1 MKEFRSYPDA
11 QDWMSEKDVTEIS
24 EIFHTPLT
32 GHYNWD
38 YDVADN
44 RLNKLYQLA
53 KKRQWNV
60 EIDLDWDIP
69 YDARIGTLEDYHQ
82 GHDQMKGYEPYAKL
96 SEEQQLDFQKKLS
109 AWAIGQFLH
118 GEQGALMV
126 ASQLVSCAPTY
137 NAKLYA
143 ATQVFDEARHV
154 EAFNKYIQVR
164 QGIMPPI
171 GADLKH
177 LLDTI
182 LTDERWDL
190 KFIGM
195 QLIIEGLAL
204 SAFRTFQ
211 QIHPDPLMR
220 QMLEY
225 IIKDEARH
233 VTFGINY
240 LENYVKSLPQDK
252 IEERARF
259 AFEACAVMRTR
270 LHATGVYEH
279 FGFDVEDA
287 CAYVAETAPIRM
299 SFQEHLFQKV
309 IPNLKKVGLLT
320 ESIRPDFE
328 KLGVLKWEDLPNDGD
343 IDWKEMKKPLKSS
356 TNGAEQ
362 R

>member
-1 MKEFRSYPDA
+1 MKAFRDYPDPEA
-11 QDWMSEKDVTEIS
+11 WMSRTDVDEIA

-38 YDVADN
+38 YHVADN
-44 RLNKLYQLA
+44 RLNRLYQLA
-53 KKRQWNV
+53 KKRQWDV
-60 EIDLDWDIP
+60 EIDLDWNIP
-69 YDARIGTLEDYHQ
+69 YDARIGTIEDYHQ
-82 GHDQMKGYEPYAKL
+82 GHDQMKGYEPYNKL
-96 SEEQQLDFQKKLS
+96 SEDKQLDFQKKLS
-109 AWAIGQFLH
+109 AWSVGQFLH

-143 ATQVFDEARHV
+143 ATQVYDEARHV

-171 GADLKH
+171 GRELKH

-204 SAFRTFQ
+204 GAFRTFQ

-240 LENYVKSLPQDK
+240 LEQYVKTLPQEK

-259 AFEACAVMRTR
+259 AYEACVVMRTR
-270 LHATGVYEH
+270 LHATGVYED
-279 FGFDVEDA
+279 FGLDVEDT
-287 CAYVAETAPIRM
+287 CKYVAETAPIRGE
-299 SFQEHLFQKV
+299 FQNLLFQKI

-320 ESIRPDFE
+320 DSVRDDYD
-328 KLGVLKWEDLPNDGD
+328 KLGVLKWEDLPDDGD
-343 IDWKEMKKPLKSS
+343 IDWKEMEKPLK
-356 TNGAEQ
+356 G
-362 R
+362 